1 MTTIAYD
8 GKVMAADTLHVS
20 GYTKSYA
27 QKIWFLRPGV
37 IVGAAGPAATAAEVI
52 DWLDRGAHPADFPK
66 VQRGDDWSLV
76 LVVANR
82 RIMRIE
88 QGPIPIMVRGPY
100 AAAGSGAEFALA
112 AMALGKS
119 AYDAVQLAGE
129 LDTGTGGAVDVL
141 DPSCKIAAVTA
152 SWRGRYLQEAL
163 NAG

>member
-8 GKVMAADTLHVS
+8 GKVMAADRLHVS

-27 QKIWFLRPGV
+27 RKIWCLRPGV

-52 DWLDRGAHPADFPK
+52 DWLDRGGHPADFPK
-66 VQRGDDWSLV
+66 AQREDGWSLV
-76 LVVANR
+76 LVVAHG

-88 QGPIPIMVRGPY
+88 QGPIPIMIDGPY

-112 AMALGKS
+112 AMASGKS
-119 AYDAVQLAGE
+119 AAEAILVAADM
-129 LDTGTGGAVDVL
+129 DTGTGGGIDIL
-141 DPSCKIAAVTA
+141 NPSDRSVAVTHR
-152 SWRGRYLQEAL
+152 WNGRSLQEIL